1 MKVRECFLQAVSIVA
16 PEDDARAAWV
26 AMNRKNAPWAAV
38 CAGGGRLIGLLRG
51 EEISERIR
59 APETFLTAGELVDV
73 LAGKDRSSARA
84 VRISPDADLGEAVL
98 RMELAGGD
106 AALVESGG
114 RPPGVLELE
123 RARDAISPG

>member
-26 AMNRKNAPWAAV
+26 AMNRMNAPWAAV
-38 CAGGGRLIGLLRG
+38 CAGGGRLLGLLRG

-59 APETFLTAGELVDV
+59 APETFLTAGEL
-73 LAGKDRSSARA
+73 AEADRSAARA
-84 VRISPDADLGEAVL
+84 VRVSPDADLGEAVL

-106 AALVESGG
+106 AALVESEG

-123 RARDAISPG
+123 RARAAISSG

>member
-38 CAGGGRLIGLLRG
+38 CAGGGRLLGLLRG

-59 APETFLTAGELVDV
+59 APETFLTAGEL
-73 LAGKDRSSARA
+73 AEADRSAARA
-84 VRISPDADLGEAVL
+84 VRVSPDADLGEAVL

-106 AALVESGG
+106 AALVESEG

-123 RARDAISPG
+123 RARAAISSG